1 MTNNVSKSELNAA
14 VSDRKAD
21 MAKLEGK
28 LSMEIE
34 LMKQE
39 IGQIKEQN
47 EKDHKL
53 LNKNLCEIKDMVGDA
68 LEKKA
73 DKDEVDEI
81 KKGLFWA
88 VTAAIGLLMTI
99 LGYLITS
106 HFGK

>member
-1 MTNNVSKSELNAA
+1 MVKNVTKSELNAA
-14 VSDRKAD
+14 VSDRKKD
-21 MAKLEGK
+21 MAILESK

-34 LMKQE
+34 VMKQE
-39 IGQIKEQN
+39 ISQIKEQN

-53 LNKNLCEIKDMVGDA
+53 LNKNICEIKDMVGDA

-81 KKGLFWA
+81 KKQIFWA
-88 VTAAIGLLMTI
+88 ITAAIGLLMTI

-106 HFGK
+106 HIN